1 MFRVTRRY
9 YFAASHRLHAFE
21 LSDEENRRVYGKCNF
36 PFGHGHNYVLDVR
49 AVGPADPQTGLAA
62 DTVALDDLVRLRVLR
77 DFDHRYLNSEVPEF
91 ARLVPT
97 SENMAAA
104 ICRRLKSGWN
114 GAFPSGWP
122 KLEGVRVAETAK
134 NIFEVRADEVE

>member
-9 YFAASHRLHAFE
+9 RFAASHRLHASQ
-21 LSDEENRRVYGKCNF
+21 LSDDENRRVYGKCNY

-49 AVGPADPQTGLAA
+49 AIGPADPRTGLAA
-62 DTVALDDLVRLRVLR
+62 DTAALDELVQRRVLR
-77 DFDHRYLNSEVPEF
+77 DFDHRDLNSEVSEF

-97 SENMAAA
+97 SENLAAA
-104 ICRRLKSGWN
+104 ICRRLKSGWVE
-114 GAFPSGWP
+114 AFPAGWP
-122 KLEGVRVAETAK
+122 KLEGVLVAETAK